1 MGSLLWVTEEAA
13 GVVLFPHFEDDQR
26 YLTRAFGLGAIR
38 RTVHLA
44 EGLMNRNWRVDSE
57 VGRFV
62 LKQVLDVPFATA
74 RRNLAVVARLHKGGV
89 PVCPATPSSAGDLV
103 VEIGDRGYC
112 LFPWVEGEHRHGTD
126 LDIKQ
131 ATDLGALLGRIHSA
145 LNEADI
151 LRALPAKPDSVRA
164 SVDSPWDAVA
174 EADRFLGVVAAM
186 DEPSAF
192 DQRVVEL
199 LEQRKVLIEKYAVS
213 RPGDDVP
220 LGPFGWV
227 HGDFQHLNVLWRD
240 EGVVAVLDWDR
251 IRVKP
256 FGEEVA
262 RSATLLF
269 GRESGGLDLQRVAAF
284 VAGYRSV
291 VPIGVAEL
299 ADAVERLW
307 WKRMCDFWQLVFHYD
322 RANHTTDHLFF
333 SATDFLHWWTAHRDE
348 VQAAFAS
355 P

>member
-1 MGSLLWVTEEAA
+1 MTDEAANVDGVSLLD
-13 GVVLFPHFEDDQR
+13 GDRQVLIH
-26 YLTRAFGLGAIR
+26 AFDLGAIH
-38 RTVHLA
+38 RTAHLA
-44 EGLMNRNWRVDSE
+44 EGLMNRNWLIDTDA
-57 VGRFV
+57 GRFV

-74 RRNLAVVARLHKGGV
+74 RRNLAVLARLDADGI
-89 PVCPATPSSAGDLV
+89 PACPAVPSAEEELV
-103 VEIGDRGYC
+103 VGIGDRGYS
-112 LFPWVEGEHRHGTD
+112 LFPWVEGTHRHGTT
-126 LDIKQ
+126 LDAER
-131 ATDLGALLGRIHSA
+131 ATELGALLGRIHRA
-145 LNEADI
+145 LNEANVAA
-151 LRALPAKPDSVRA
+151 ALPAKPDSVGA
-164 SVDSPWDAVA
+164 AAESPWDAVA
-174 EADRFLGVVAAM
+174 EADRLLGVVAALP
-186 DEPSAF
+186 EPSAF
-192 DQRVVEL
+192 DRRVVEL

-213 RPGDDVP
+213 RPGDDLP

-227 HGDFQHLNVLWRD
+227 HGDFQHLNVLWGD

-269 GRESGGLDLQRVAAF
+269 GRESGELDLERVAAF

-348 VQAAFAS
+348 VQAAFAGV
-355 P
+355 